1 MRWHDLLAGLDGP
14 GGVRGAELT
23 GDPDVEIDAI
33 THDSRRV
40 TPGACFACIPGETT
54 DGHDHAPEAVARG
67 AVALLVERILPLDVA
82 QARVPM
88 VRAALGPVAAA
99 LYGHPSSSMRVLGVT
114 GTNGKTTTTYLL
126 DAIARRAGDRVG
138 VIGTVGARVA
148 GESIATTHTTPE
160 ASDLQAL
167 LARMRDA
174 GAATVAM
181 EVSSH
186 ALAQH
191 RVDGVEF
198 AAVCFTNLS
207 HEHLDYHGSL
217 DAYFEAK
224 ARLFTPAFAARQ
236 R

>member
-1 MRWHDLLAGLDGP
+1 
-14 GGVRGAELT
+14 
-23 GDPDVEIDAI
+23 
-33 THDSRRV
+33 
-40 TPGACFACIPGETT
+40 
-54 DGHDHAPEAVARG
+54 
-67 AVALLVERILPLDVA
+67 
-82 QARVPM
+82 
-88 VRAALGPVAAA
+88 
-99 LYGHPSSSMRVLGVT
+99 MRVLGVT

-148 GESIATTHTTPE
+148 GESIAIAHTTPE

-186 ALAQH
+186 ALEQH
-191 RVDGVEF
+191 RVDGVQF

-207 HEHLDYHGSL
+207 HEHLDYHGTL
-217 DAYFEAK
+217 DAYFAAK
-224 ARLFTPAFAARQ
+224 ARLFTPEFARAAAVNLDDARGDELAARA
-236 R
+236 RDAGLDVITYAIDDDARRPARGRRRARGRRHARARSSIARTGRRLRRSASRSSVGSTSPTPSPRPPPPLPRAVSRGRRWRRG